1 MEHCA
6 QERPGVLNSSA
17 YCIGL
22 EFAHLTRESLSL
34 TLLFSP
40 CFVPVLLLLL
50 LLVLLPES
58 KEVHHRICAAGAV
71 WSFRLS
77 PVCAG
82 GAVRFF
88 RLSPTLCFR
97 HSMVL

>member
-1 MEHCA
+1 MERCA

-34 TLLFSP
+34 SLLFSP
-40 CFVPVLLLLL
+40 YLVPVLLLL
-50 LLVLLPES
+50 LLPES

-77 PVCAG
+77 P
-82 GAVRFF
+82 
-88 RLSPTLCFR
+88 TLCCR
-97 HSMVL
+97 HSMVLSIVLELLA